1 MTSEA
6 TSFMLIFRES
16 TPERYAAMDREQL
29 RHNLDRWNAW
39 VDDLVAQGRLRH
51 GNTLHT
57 NGRIVSTRRVNV
69 IDGPFAESKEMIG
82 GYFLLSAGS
91 LDEATALAEQCPLLE
106 YGTTVEVRPVAAAC
120 HLARALGQQTMREPA
135 GA

>member
-16 TPERYAAMDREQL
+16 TPERYTAMDREQL

-39 VDDLVAQGRLRH
+39 VDDLAAQGRMQH
-51 GNTLHT
+51 GNTLDT
-57 NGRIVSTRRVNV
+57 KGRVVSGRRVQA
-69 IDGPFAESKEMIG
+69 IDGPFTEAKELVG
-82 GYFLLSAGS
+82 GYFIVGARS
-91 LDEATALAEQCPLLE
+91 LDEATAIAEQCPLLE

-120 HLARALGQQTMREPA
+120 HLARALGWETMREPA
-135 GA
+135 ST

>member
-1 MTSEA
+1 MTPEA

-39 VDDLVAQGRLRH
+39 LDDLAAQGRMQH
-51 GNTLHT
+51 GNTLDT
-57 NGRIVSTRRVNV
+57 KGRVVSGRGVQA
-69 IDGPFAESKEMIG
+69 IDGPFTEAKELVG
-82 GYFLLSAGS
+82 GYFIVNARS
-91 LDEATALAEQCPLLE
+91 LDEATAIATQCPLLE

-120 HLARALGQQTMREPA
+120 HLARALGWETMREPA
-135 GA
+135 NT